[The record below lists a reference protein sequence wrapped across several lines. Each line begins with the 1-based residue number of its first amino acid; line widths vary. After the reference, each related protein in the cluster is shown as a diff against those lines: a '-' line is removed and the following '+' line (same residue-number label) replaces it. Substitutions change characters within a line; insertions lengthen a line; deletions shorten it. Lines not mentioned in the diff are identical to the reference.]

1 MILLRTHPIDTD
13 RLSSPQLSWCEL
25 VANMTSSERPSVLS
39 ISWGSGEST
48 IDKSHMTSATACFQK
63 LGLQGISIFAASG
76 DVGTGKQGGF
86 FSCKK
91 FDPEWP
97 AACPYVTAVGGTS
110 PSLYI

>member
-1 MILLRTHPIDTD
+1 
-13 RLSSPQLSWCEL
+13 
-25 VANMTSSERPSVLS
+25 MTSSERPSVLS

-110 PSLYI
+110 LTQSLSLYILAAD